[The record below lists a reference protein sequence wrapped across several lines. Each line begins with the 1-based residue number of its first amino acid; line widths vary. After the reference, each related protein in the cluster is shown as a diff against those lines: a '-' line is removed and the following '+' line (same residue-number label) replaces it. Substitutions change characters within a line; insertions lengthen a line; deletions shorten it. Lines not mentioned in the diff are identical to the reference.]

1 MNELVLLVVLA
12 LSACAKRVPPPRV
25 PQAPV
30 VEQKPA
36 PAPAIEHDDGMQLE
50 GQLGTL
56 SGEDIAGVF
65 KTRWPDVMRCS
76 RSAQDKLYYLH
87 GTVQLK
93 LRIGA
98 DGAAAKAYVEHSTL
112 GSWAAEQ
119 CVLAVA
125 RSLVFPAPKGGKE
138 AEFSYPIEVRAR
150 RPAPIV
156 DWDEARVA
164 PTVLRSK
171 HDVGVCRG
179 DVPPG
184 PHRKHVQR
192 VQRVAPTVL
201 PANLHVTMYVA
212 PGGHVSSVGLA
223 GEGPIDDAFAACLL
237 THALTWKVDD
247 PRGHIAKASFPVTQ

>member
-1 MNELVLLVVLA
+1 MNELVLLVALA
-12 LSACAKRVPPPRV
+12 LSACATRVPPPRV
-25 PQAPV
+25 PEAPV
-30 VEQKPA
+30 VEQMPA
-36 PAPAIEHDDGMQLE
+36 PAPAPEREDGMQLE

-65 KTRWPDVMRCS
+65 KARWPDVMRCS

-98 DGAAAKAYVEHSTL
+98 NGAAEKAYVEHSTL
-112 GSWAAEQ
+112 GNWAAEQ
-119 CVLAVA
+119 CVLEIA
-125 RSLVFPAPKGGKE
+125 RSLVFPSPKGGKE

-156 DWDEARVA
+156 DWEAARIA

-179 DVPPG
+179 DAPAG
-184 PHRKHVQR
+184 PHRKHEKR
-192 VQRVAPTVL
+192 AAPTVL
-201 PANLHVTMYVA
+201 PSNVSLTMYVA
-212 PGGHVSSVGLA
+212 PGGHVSSIGLA
-223 GEGPIDDAFAACLL
+223 GEGPIDATFAACLL
-237 THALTWKVDD
+237 THALAWKADD
-247 PRGHIAKASFPVTQ
+247 PRGHIAKATFPVAQ